1 MARAR
6 RLAAAGAV
14 TAFVVAG
21 VSLAAGIGTASAS
34 AQTGQQVPGVGSTC
48 LLPLPILCDESSPGS
63 TWSSPPTPE
72 DSWSSAPA
80 PEEEPWPSHPGPE
93 VNEDPWRPAGER
105 QHKVP
110 KGHPETG
117 AGGLAEDGPVWPFA
131 LGGAALLTGA
141 GLAGFAVR
149 RRPRGSAVVWGS
161 GGSVA
166 TRAGEGGGEPPNGVR
181 P

>member
-21 VSLAAGIGTASAS
+21 VSLAAGIGTASAES
-34 AQTGQQVPGVGSTC
+34 GPQVPGVVSTC
-48 LLPLPILCDESSPGS
+48 LLPLPILCDESSPGD
-63 TWSSPPTPE
+63 TWSSTPAPE
-72 DSWSSAPA
+72 ESWSSAPA
-80 PEEEPWPSHPGPE
+80 PEEEPWPSRPGPE
-93 VNEDPWRPAGER
+93 ANEDPWRPAGER
-105 QHKVP
+105 EHKVP

-117 AGGLAEDGPVWPFA
+117 GGGLTQDGAVWPFA

-149 RRPRGSAVVWGS
+149 RSRDA
-161 GGSVA
+161 A
-166 TRAGEGGGEPPNGVR
+166 
-181 P
+181 